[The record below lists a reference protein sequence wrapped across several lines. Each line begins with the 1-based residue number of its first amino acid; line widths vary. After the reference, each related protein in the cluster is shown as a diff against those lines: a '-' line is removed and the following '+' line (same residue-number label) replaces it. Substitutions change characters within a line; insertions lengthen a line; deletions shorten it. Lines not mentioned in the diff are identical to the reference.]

1 MSGKAQQV
9 YARKQLALRKMLTD
23 GRGHLNADAR
33 CLVADL
39 RRFCKVGRTT
49 QYSAVTGAIDVNA
62 TLIAVGRQEV
72 FERLERMLLVDK
84 IEILMTSE
92 DD

>member
-1 MSGKAQQV
+1 MSAQH
-9 YARKQLALRKMLTD
+9 YSRKQLALRRLLTD
-23 GRGHLNADAR
+23 GRGGLNADAR

-39 RRFCKVGRTT
+39 RRFCKAGRTT
-49 QYSAVTGAIDVNA
+49 QYSPVTGAVDVNA
-62 TLIAVGRQEV
+62 TMIALGRQEV

-84 IEILMTSE
+84 IEILTASE

>member
-1 MSGKAQQV
+1 MSKAN
-9 YARKQLALRKMLTD
+9 YSRKQLALRRLLTD
-23 GRGHLNADAR
+23 GRGGLNADAK

-39 RRFCKVGRTT
+39 RRFCKAGRTT
-49 QYSAVTGAIDVNA
+49 QYSPVTGAVDVNA
-62 TLIAVGRQEV
+62 TMLALGRQEV

-84 IEILMTSE
+84 IEILTASE